1 METKMKLLF
10 ENFRK
15 YINENEVD
23 TDDDGSLD
31 PEELRAMAAD
41 LEGGEIPASADTS
54 EIDEKSKSWIK
65 SYLRAWFNQYEIVQY
80 ADTPEKTAKLLAIDL
95 RKGANGESHNSYS
108 TKVDFNKALRLDN
121 QIPEDQIDNT
131 ASLLNNLA
139 DKVEQDPNLAT
150 MEQLVH
156 EGDWVEVARS

>member
-1 METKMKLLF
+1 MKLLF
-10 ENFRK
+10 ENWRK
-15 YINENEVD
+15 YIAEADINN
-23 TDDDGSLD
+23 DGSLD

-41 LEGGEIPASADTS
+41 LEGGADTS